1 MQEGNNSL
9 KRELDGWQGKFRE
22 SEGKIREMENH
33 LFKSTQEK
41 EKLSSMIKVKNNE
54 YDELRVQYSRLEP
67 ELRKKSEM

>member
-1 MQEGNNSL
+1 
-9 KRELDGWQGKFRE
+9 
-22 SEGKIREMENH
+22 MENH